1 MTGPLSRH
9 ERRKENTRRRLL
21 DAARQ
26 IIARRGYDETNVLD
40 ITERADVSK
49 ATFYLHFRDKEAL
62 THALIMEGFEEL
74 TQRIN
79 EVVDSM
85 PAPEKIQAGL
95 RAVFEYANG
104 NRDLFRIML
113 GRQGSPE
120 LNLFAFNY
128 YAGVVE
134 DILKRVGLTER
145 GLPFPAEL
153 LAQFIAGAGVRLG
166 LWWMEDDHGLSP
178 QEISDITYQLLI
190 QGIPGLLHP
199 GVTQISS
206 SDRNPDPAT
215 S

>member
-9 ERRKENTRRRLL
+9 ERRKEQTRRRLL

-26 IIARRGYDETNVLD
+26 IIARRGYDDTNVLD
-40 ITERADVSK
+40 ITESADVSK

-79 EVVDSM
+79 EVVDNI
-85 PAPEKIQAGL
+85 PAPDKIQAGL
-95 RAVFEYANG
+95 RAVFQYAST

-134 DILKRVGLTER
+134 DILKRVGLTGR

-178 QEISDITYQLLI
+178 EDISDITYQLLI
-190 QGIPGLLHP
+190 HGIPGLLNP
-199 GVTQISS
+199 GAPPLTP
-206 SDRNPDPAT
+206 SDRNSPSAT